1 MHPELIRLAS
11 LQGGGVTHQQA
22 RQYHDWRQLSRFME
36 AGVVDDIGAARLAIP
51 NPPVDLASRL
61 RRGQI
66 AVAHPLIAVGSTAT
80 GLAGFGVVDDGKLHV
95 TTPDARSISVPE
107 DMVLHQKALRAP
119 PVTIAGILA
128 ADPADAAL
136 DAACAARDID
146 VLAILDA
153 FLRRFWT
160 DDTAALERLNA
171 AMHRAKGQRGIRRV
185 GSWIRYADPR
195 AESPMES
202 RTRAR
207 FIEAGLPAPDLQIE
221 VITDLGR
228 RYLDMGWRVRCVGAD
243 FEGEEFHTGDGAM
256 QRDRLRHNAI
266 TDRSW
271 TMFYPTARDVYVE
284 HRNLVAIVRRALD
297 RAGGVP
303 ATSAVPRP
311 PAGWRPRDTFPVVTR

>member
-1 MHPELIRLAS
+1 MHPDLIRLAHA
-11 LQGGGVTHQQA
+11 QGGAVTHQQA
-22 RQYHDWRQLSRFME
+22 RRYHDWRQLSRYME

-95 TTPDARSISVPE
+95 TTPDARSISVPA
-107 DMVLHQKALRAP
+107 DMVLHQTALRAP
-119 PVTIAGILA
+119 PVMIAGILA
-128 ADPADAAL
+128 SDPADAAL

-146 VLAILDA
+146 VLPILDA

-160 DDTAALERLNA
+160 SDTAARALLDA
-171 AMHRAKGQRGIRRV
+171 AVRRAKRHRGIRSIRR
-185 GSWIRYADPR
+185 WIRYADPR

-207 FIEAGLPAPDLQIE
+207 FIEAGLPAPDLQVE
-221 VITDLGR
+221 VITDVGR
-228 RYLDMGWRVRCVGAD
+228 RYLDMGWRDRHVGAD

-266 TDRSW
+266 TDQTW
-271 TMFYPTARDVYVE
+271 TMFYPTARDIYVA
-284 HRNLVAIVRRALD
+284 HRDLVAIVRRALD
-297 RAGGVP
+297 RSGGVP
-303 ATSAVPRP
+303 ATSAIPRP
-311 PAGWRPRDTFPVVTR
+311 PAGWRPRGTFPAVAL